1 MTFPHSWIRTQCVKK
16 SLDEEYEIS
25 LSTCEINYASY
36 KPLLIERCMCYQY
49 QRASLSANEY
59 NMFYK
64 NKNISYQG
72 TLSSYNPTF
81 QEHIFLIQRVWEN
94 HQQTNKEPSSQILSW
109 QCKKAQSQT
118 SFSIVLQE
126 TSTSEV
132 FFVLLWHLLRFST
145 DARQLP
151 SLNTPPKTPHTC
163 TSVTTSVSWPSLT
176 FLFHWPPYNETGH
189 N

>member
-1 MTFPHSWIRTQCVKK
+1 MHVLPIPESIFVSKR
-16 SLDEEYEIS
+16 
-25 LSTCEINYASY
+25 N
-36 KPLLIERCMCYQY
+36 
-49 QRASLSANEY
+49 

-72 TLSSYNPTF
+72 TLSSYNQLF
-81 QEHIFLIQRVWEN
+81 KEHIFLIQRALREHN
-94 HQQTNKEPSSQILSW
+94 KTNKEPSSQILSW
-109 QCKKAQSQT
+109 PCRSSKSDE
-118 SFSIVLQE
+118 FSIVLQE
-126 TSTSEV
+126 TSTPEV

>member
-1 MTFPHSWIRTQCVKK
+1 M
-16 SLDEEYEIS
+16 
-25 LSTCEINYASY
+25 
-36 KPLLIERCMCYQY
+36 CMCYQY
-49 QRASLSANEY
+49 QRASLSANETIC
-59 NMFYK
+59 FTRTK
-64 NKNISYQG
+64 
-72 TLSSYNPTF
+72 TLVIKVRYPAIINFSKSIYSSF
-81 QEHIFLIQRVWEN
+81 RELWEN
-94 HQQTNKEPSSQILSW
+94 TTKQIKNRPLKYFLDHVRSSKSDE
-109 QCKKAQSQT
+109 
-118 SFSIVLQE
+118 FSIVLQE
-126 TSTSEV
+126 TSTPEV